1 MVLMREVA
9 QKMIDTR
16 RRDVTRNYWCL
27 GKREVV
33 TQKRVTN
40 LKGQEKMK
48 LTGDALPWGMI
59 GTQERGGP
67 KDD

>member
-1 MVLMREVA
+1 MREVA

-16 RRDVTRNYWCL
+16 RGDVTRNYWCL

-33 TQKRVTN
+33 TQKSVTSI
-40 LKGQEKMK
+40 KGQEKMK
-48 LTGDALPWGMI
+48 LSGDALSRRMI
-59 GTQERGGP
+59 GTHERGSP